1 MPKRCGTLQEE
12 CGKHE
17 VVDFDAVVCGFE
29 LVHLGCVPVDLALM
43 DVVVL
48 PGNAEIVA
56 VGVAVAVESHES
68 LIDGVDGFSRILD
81 HDNVV
86 AEASRIVADVVF
98 SSQNPALNK
107 QYLKPAFA

>member
-1 MPKRCGTLQEE
+1 MEE
-12 CGKHE
+12 HE

-56 VGVAVAVESHES
+56 VGVAVAV
-68 LIDGVDGFSRILD
+68 
-81 HDNVV
+81 
-86 AEASRIVADVVF
+86 
-98 SSQNPALNK
+98 
-107 QYLKPAFA
+107 